1 MYRNVEERAQL
12 KIPFNEHDNECGLD
26 RRSYEGKYDV
36 VDGLPINPH
45 GRTGLAG
52 RGKLW
57 YWGPNHAGDPVVT
70 RYVIVVV
77 NVNIKN
83 TRKHSCRI
91 TSPWKSYVL
100 PVSVATTRCH

>member
-1 MYRNVEERAQL
+1 MYRSVEERAQL
-12 KIPFNEHDNECGLD
+12 KIPFNEHDNERGLD

-77 NVNIKN
+77 NVNIIIN
-83 TRKHSCRI
+83 ICTNVDAENGC
-91 TSPWKSYVL
+91 
-100 PVSVATTRCH
+100 

>member
-1 MYRNVEERAQL
+1 MYRSVEERAQL
-12 KIPFNEHDNECGLD
+12 KIPFNEYDNERGLD

-70 RYVIVVV
+70 RCVKFGVVFTSTFSIVMFS
-77 NVNIKN
+77 
-83 TRKHSCRI
+83 R
-91 TSPWKSYVL
+91 
-100 PVSVATTRCH
+100 VSVILFREGEWGVVQTS